1 MKILIPLDGS
11 KFAEAVLKPV
21 ADLASVA
28 RAEVHLIEVVRTSEV
43 RVSWSETPSSAAN
56 SPKKPVMPSRTG
68 PALTEGMTGT
78 AVETKAQAE
87 ERLYQAAEK
96 YLNGIAQQFFPGG
109 ATNKIVISE
118 YPAKEILD
126 YARREK
132 VDLIAIATHGRTG
145 LARMMLGS
153 VAGELLKAHVA
164 PIFMMR
170 PEGLF

>member
-11 KFAEAVLKPV
+11 KFAEAVLKP
-21 ADLASVA
+21 AAALAAAA
-28 RAEVHLIEVVRTSEV
+28 RAEVHLIEVVRP
-43 RVSWSETPSSAAN
+43 SETKDVWPEVPSSN
-56 SPKKPVMPSRTG
+56 PK
-68 PALTEGMTGT
+68 
-78 AVETKAQAE
+78 
-87 ERLYQAAEK
+87 LYRAAEK
-96 YLNGIAQQFFPGG
+96 YLNGIGQQFFPDG
-109 ATNKIVISE
+109 ATSKIVINE

-145 LARMMLGS
+145 LARIMLGS

-164 PIFMMR
+164 PIFMVR